1 MMRNR
6 ILVATGLSALAS
18 PAFAA
23 EAGMFSLSNP
33 LFVVSI
39 SFIAFLLVVA
49 YLGVHKI
56 VAKML
61 DGRAESIRNEID
73 EARKLQEEA
82 KQVLAD
88 FERKRK
94 EVAEHSKAVI
104 EQAQTEAETAAEQA
118 RADLK
123 DTIARRLAA
132 AEDQIKSAQDAAVR
146 EVRDKAVVVAIAA
159 ARDVISKGMTPKD
172 ANTLLDAAINDV
184 GAKLH

>member
-1 MMRNR
+1 MRKQ
-6 ILVATGLSALAS
+6 LFLASGLLAVAS

-39 SFIAFLLVVA
+39 SFIAFLLVVV

-56 VAKML
+56 AAKLL
-61 DGRAESIRNEID
+61 DGRAEGIRTEID

-82 KQVLAD
+82 KMVLAD

-94 EVAEHSKAVI
+94 EVAEHSKGMIA
-104 EQAQTEAETAAEQA
+104 QAQAEAETAAEQA
-118 RADLK
+118 KDVLK
-123 DTIARRLAA
+123 DTIVRRLAA
-132 AEDQIKSAQDAAVR
+132 AEDQIKSAKDAAVR
-146 EVRDKAVVVAIAA
+146 EVKDKAVAVAIAA
-159 ARDVISKGMTPKD
+159 ATDVINKGMVAKD
-172 ANTLLDAAINDV
+172 ANGLIDAAIKDV